1 MKTHPTDLHV
11 EALLDQ
17 DRDRQEILLH
27 IIQCDRCRERV
38 GGILH
43 RLRTRTPDAPDGKKE
58 PERTADAGALP
69 FALVLLKE
77 RIDAPELLDELL
89 RQPPARRQTLLGSNP
104 RLHTWGL
111 SELLVEQSLETVT
124 RDPWRAEEM
133 AALALGLSEFLDTG
147 FYGAAT
153 IQDLRARAWAYVGN
167 ARRVRS
173 DFAGAQK
180 AFASARICLR
190 RGTRSPFE
198 LAVLLDLEGSLRR
211 DQRLL
216 AEAGDLFRQAS
227 RIFLTEGEP
236 HRAGRSLVN
245 LSTVYYFM
253 GNLEEA
259 LTLLRQSLALLDMK
273 KEPRLRLYA
282 RHNLSSYLTEAGR
295 FPEAR
300 DAYRETRQLYRE
312 HPEPWVQN
320 RRKWVRG
327 RILGGL
333 GHPAR
338 AEALLLAAR
347 DGFMSEG
354 TEGVPYDAALVSLE
368 IAMLYAEQGRTT
380 ELKRL
385 AGEMVPIFS
394 SLHIHREALAALAFL
409 TRAIEAE
416 TASLEMVKAVADY
429 LRRAANEPEL
439 RFQAPESPRG

>member
-1 MKTHPTDLHV
+1 MKKHPTDLHL

-38 GGILH
+38 EDILR
-43 RLRTRTPDAPDGKKE
+43 RLRARTPDASDAKQE
-58 PERTADAGALP
+58 PEPTADAGALP
-69 FALVLLKE
+69 FALALLKE

-89 RQPPARRQTLLGSNP
+89 RQPPARRETLLGSNS

-124 RDPWRAEEM
+124 RDPWRAEELG
-133 AALALGLSEFLDTG
+133 ALALVLSGYLDTG

-173 DFAGAQK
+173 DLAGAQK
-180 AFASARICLR
+180 AFASSRVCLR
-190 RGTRSPFE
+190 RGTGSPFE
-198 LAVLLDLEGSLRR
+198 LAVILDLEGSLRR

-216 AEAGDLFRQAS
+216 DEAGDLFRQAS
-227 RIFLTEGEP
+227 RIFHEQGEP
-236 HRAGRSLVN
+236 HRSGRSLVN
-245 LSTVYYFM
+245 LSTVHYFL
-253 GNLEEA
+253 GDLDQA
-259 LTLLRQSLALLDMK
+259 LALLRQSLDLLDMK
-273 KEPRLRLYA
+273 REPRLRLYA

-295 FPEAR
+295 FLEAR

-347 DGFMSEG
+347 DGFLSEG
-354 TEGVPYDAALVSLE
+354 TEGVPYDTALVSLE
-368 IAMLYAEQGRTT
+368 IALLYAEQGRTA

-409 TRAIEAE
+409 TSAIEAE

-439 RFQAPESPRG
+439 RFQAPKTSRA

>member
-1 MKTHPTDLHV
+1 MKKHPTDVHL

-38 GGILH
+38 EGILR
-43 RLRTRTPDAPDGKKE
+43 RLRARTSADPQKDE
-58 PERTADAGALP
+58 PEQTANPGALP
-69 FALVLLKE
+69 FALVLLQE

-89 RQPPARRQTLLGSNP
+89 GQPQARRQTLLSNP

-111 SELLVEQSLETVT
+111 SELLVERSLETVT
-124 RDPWRAEEM
+124 RDPWRAEELG
-133 AALALGLSEFLDTG
+133 ALALDLSGFLETG

-153 IQDLRARAWAYVGN
+153 IQDLRARAWAYIGN

-173 DFAGAQK
+173 DLAGAQT
-180 AFASARICLR
+180 AFDSARVYLR

-198 LAVLLDLEGSLRR
+198 LAVLLDLEASLRR

-216 AEAGDLFRQAS
+216 DEAGDLFRQAS
-227 RIFLTEGEP
+227 RIFLKEGEP

-245 LSTVYYFM
+245 LSTVHYFT
-253 GNLEEA
+253 GDLEEA
-259 LTLLRQSLALLDMK
+259 LALLRQSLDFLDMK
-273 KEPRLRLYA
+273 REPRLRLYA
-282 RHNLSSYLTEAGR
+282 CHNLSSYLTEAGR
-295 FPEAR
+295 FHEAR
-300 DAYRETRQLYRE
+300 EVYRQTRQLYRE

-320 RRKWVRG
+320 RRTWVRG

-347 DGFMSEG
+347 DGFLA
-354 TEGVPYDAALVSLE
+354 EGVPYDTALVSLE
-368 IAMLYAEQGRTT
+368 IAMLYAEQGRTA

-409 TRAIEAE
+409 IRAIESE
-416 TASLEMVKAVADY
+416 TADLEKVKAVSDY
-429 LRRAANEPEL
+429 LRRAANRPEL
-439 RFQAPESPRG
+439 RFEEPER